1 MEKPI
6 SALEITSSGVKLTVG
21 YVYQH
26 EVYILHAL
34 ESSRARLVKGNI
46 LDRDEMIIAI
56 KELVNQASKELEI
69 KIDSVVLGLPSTGL
83 EVLSRRGETNTTD
96 PSSKICDFDASNC
109 ISMINKQKGMD
120 KANKKLIDIVPYKY
134 ILDDNISYDHFPK
147 NQVSKTIAMIA
158 DAEFLDQAYVKMF
171 TSVVNDAGLKID
183 KEVNVTNASIRY
195 LSNFDIKVNEYVFI
209 HIGGHITTLAFAYDN
224 RLAKAQV
231 LNFGSED
238 INEEIAKEFNISIE
252 KADYYKKVFGIDKN
266 PNFEFVTPEGFTIEQ
281 LSVVIKK
288 SLDKLVNAIN
298 DFLIGIEETARNLFI
313 LSGGGSNLHGLD
325 TFLTTNFQNKI
336 LRFTPNVY
344 GARNK
349 AYTNCVSLI
358 KYYAEY
364 EIHTSPSRPYDLTL
378 TRVSPIID
386 GRTGA
391 EKKKIEDLLETGLD
405 DEIL

>member
-6 SALEITSSGVKLTVG
+6 SALEITSSGVKLAVG

-26 EVYILHAL
+26 DVYILHAL

-56 KELVNQASKELEI
+56 KELVNQASKELNM

-83 EVLSRRGETNTTD
+83 EVLNRRGETNTTD

-120 KANKKLIDIVPYKY
+120 IANKKLIDIVPYKY
-134 ILDDNISYDHFPK
+134 ILDNNVSYDHFPK
-147 NQVSKTIAMIA
+147 NKVSETIAMIA

-171 TSVVNDAGLKID
+171 TSVVEEAGLRID
-183 KEVNVTNASIRY
+183 KEVNVTNAAIRY
-195 LSNFDIKVNEYVFI
+195 LSNFEIKVNEYVFI
-209 HIGGHITTLAFAYDN
+209 HIGGNMTTLGFAYDN

-231 LNFGSED
+231 INFGSED
-238 INEEIAKEFNISIE
+238 ITDAIAKEFNITRE
-252 KADYYKKVFGIDKN
+252 KADYYKKILGINKN
-266 PNFEFVTPEGFTIEQ
+266 PDFEFETPEGFTLDE
-281 LSVVIKK
+281 LSNVIRK
-288 SLDKLVNAIN
+288 SLDKLINAIN

-313 LSGGGSNLHGLD
+313 LSGGGSNLYGLD
-325 TFLTTNFQNKI
+325 NYLTNNFQNKI
-336 LRFTPNVY
+336 LKFTPFVY

-349 AYTNCVSLI
+349 SYTNCVSLI
-358 KYYAEY
+358 KYFAEY

-378 TRVSPIID
+378 TRISPVID
-386 GRTGA
+386 KRTGA
-391 EKKKIEDLLETGLD
+391 QKKNIEDLMDTGLD